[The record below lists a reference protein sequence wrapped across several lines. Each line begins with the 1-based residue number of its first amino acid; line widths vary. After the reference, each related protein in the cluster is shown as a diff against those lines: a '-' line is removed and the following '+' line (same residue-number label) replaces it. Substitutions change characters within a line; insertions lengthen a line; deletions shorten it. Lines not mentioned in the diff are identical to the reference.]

1 MIWVVCFDL
10 IRRIKKTLIQ
20 GHTLMPQL
28 QKYRLAMLNKKN
40 IFLFLAIAILF
51 FALNFLTFSVG
62 RTSSEIIVS
71 YENQEKISTPIV
83 ELDKPFEIFYH
94 GLNDLSDQVLV
105 LDSAAFRIDVFV
117 EQSTSLG
124 FFRYLPIY
132 KPVSFESNVS
142 YTWNWPIDLG
152 DTFSQQGEAGKF
164 DISGNYSFLGSFS
177 KSTAEHAIDKLISK
191 SIRTKVETDIK
202 ERLSTN

>member
-1 MIWVVCFDL
+1 
-10 IRRIKKTLIQ
+10 
-20 GHTLMPQL
+20 MPQL

-40 IFLFLAIAILF
+40 IFLFLAVAILF

-105 LDSAAFRIDVFV
+105 LDSAAYRIDVFV

-132 KPVSFESNVS
+132 KPVRFESNVS

-152 DTFSQQGEAGKF
+152 DTFSQQGETGKF
-164 DISGNYSFLGSFS
+164 DIIGNYSFLGSFS